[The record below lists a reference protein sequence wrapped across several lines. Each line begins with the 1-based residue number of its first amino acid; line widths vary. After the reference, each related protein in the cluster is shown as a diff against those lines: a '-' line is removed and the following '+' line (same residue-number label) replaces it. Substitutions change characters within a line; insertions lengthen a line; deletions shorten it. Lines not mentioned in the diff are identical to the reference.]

1 MPREAAVA
9 ASVASGAVALVA
21 WAAAWATH
29 STHFDHLVDTHGGRG
44 DVCTTRPWTKF
55 ISVPRA
61 LRTTLYHAKGK
72 SVRHSN
78 GPLDF
83 RSMGLG
89 RFKTLRQERSR
100 PAAHQGPT
108 RYKSR
113 RGA

>member
-1 MPREAAVA
+1 
-9 ASVASGAVALVA
+9 
-21 WAAAWATH
+21 AAAWTTH
-29 STHFDHLVDTHGGRG
+29 STHSTHSIISLARME
-44 DVCTTRPWTKF
+44 VEVMFVLRRPWTKF
-55 ISVPRA
+55 ISFPRA

-89 RFKTLRQERSR
+89 RFKTFRQKRSG

-108 RYKSR
+108 RYKR
-113 RGA
+113 ARNLALILRW